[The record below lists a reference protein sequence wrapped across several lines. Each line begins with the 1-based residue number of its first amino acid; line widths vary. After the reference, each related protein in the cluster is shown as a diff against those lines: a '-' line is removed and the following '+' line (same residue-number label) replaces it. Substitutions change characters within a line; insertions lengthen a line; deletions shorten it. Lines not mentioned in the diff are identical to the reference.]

1 MYGALEASGSE
12 GSSDDEDV
20 EASRMMNDAEGN
32 FHDAANDLHEDNEE
46 DAERAL
52 SGTLSESSGNL
63 GSDVFDYKVKFDFT
77 IWANV
82 LEWFYLGC
90 QLHLSFEIALLCHCS
105 TLNIWFSVPLKLVS
119 LVY

>member
-1 MYGALEASGSE
+1 LIRPPPSPQMYGALEASGSE

-63 GSDVFDYKVKFDFT
+63 GSDVFDYKVKFDVT
-77 IWANV
+77 IGENV

-90 QLHLSFEIALLCHCS
+90 QLLLSFDIALLCHCS
-105 TLNIWFSVPLKLVS
+105 TLNI
-119 LVY
+119 

>member
-63 GSDVFDYKVKFDFT
+63 GSDVFDYKVKFF
-77 IWANV
+77 
-82 LEWFYLGC
+82 LH
-90 QLHLSFEIALLCHCS
+90 HLSRMFS
-105 TLNIWFSVPLKLVS
+105 TVFLGVL
-119 LVY
+119 